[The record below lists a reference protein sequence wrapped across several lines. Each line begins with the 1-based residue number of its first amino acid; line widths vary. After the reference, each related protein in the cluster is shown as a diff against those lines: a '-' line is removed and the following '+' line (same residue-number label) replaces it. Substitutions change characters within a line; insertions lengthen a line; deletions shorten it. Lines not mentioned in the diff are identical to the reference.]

1 MMSPVKA
8 VEAENKRLK
17 WSKPD
22 ELTVPEVPNHTW
34 IMITQ
39 PVN

>member
-1 MMSPVKA
+1 
-8 VEAENKRLK
+8 VEVENKRLK

-34 IMITQ
+34 IMITL